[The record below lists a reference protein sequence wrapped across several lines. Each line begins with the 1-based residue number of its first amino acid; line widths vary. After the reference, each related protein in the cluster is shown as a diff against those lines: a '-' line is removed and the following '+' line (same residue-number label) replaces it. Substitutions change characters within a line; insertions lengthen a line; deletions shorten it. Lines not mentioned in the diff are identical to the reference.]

1 MKPLSPTAT
10 ARLSSLLLLL
20 LATPACTQSRSLD
33 IQDNPIPKQ
42 RYEVTL
48 EIHQPPGPFDGAARG
63 WVHYRVDNSRC
74 LPLTPGEGA
83 TLFPEKTVEFNVTR
97 VSATVYRGTIFL
109 DRLQD
114 QDYYGLGFCHWNIN
128 TLGIELKGN
137 GVKFNTAIGGSELL
151 AGKPA
156 TTYYAA
162 ADYQRAFNHADAVG
176 FTNRAL
182 FRTTSPSGIFDM
194 TLTTRPSP

>member
-1 MKPLSPTAT
+1 M
-10 ARLSSLLLLL
+10 RLPRLPRLLFLPL
-20 LATPACTQSRSLD
+20 LAAPACTQSRSIEIL
-33 IQDNPIPKQ
+33 DNPAPKQ

-48 EIHQPPGPFDGAARG
+48 EVHQPPGQFDATARG
-63 WVHYRVDNSRC
+63 WVYYRVDNSRC
-74 LPLTPGEGA
+74 LPLTPFEGA
-83 TLFPEKTVEFNVTR
+83 TIFPEKIVEFNVTR
-97 VSATVYRGTIFL
+97 VSATVYRGKIFL

-114 QDYYGLGFCHWNIN
+114 QDYYGLGICHWNIN

-137 GVKFNTAIGGSELL
+137 GVNFNTAMSGGELL

-156 TTYYAA
+156 TTYYAV

-182 FRTTSPSGIFDM
+182 FRTTPPSGIFDM
-194 TLTTRPSP
+194 TLTARPMP

>member
-1 MKPLSPTAT
+1 M
-10 ARLSSLLLLL
+10 RLPRLLLLSL
-20 LATPACTQSRSLD
+20 LTASACTGPRSLD
-33 IQDNPIPKQ
+33 IQDDPVPKQ

-48 EIHQPPGPFDGAARG
+48 EIHQPPGPFGSTARG
-63 WVHYRVDNSRC
+63 WVTYRIDNSRC
-74 LPLTPGEGA
+74 LTPIPGEG
-83 TLFPEKTVEFNVTR
+83 TTVFPEKTVEFNVTR

-114 QDYYGLGFCHWNIN
+114 QDYYSLGICHWNVN

-137 GVKFNTAIGGSELL
+137 GVKFNTAMGGNELL
-151 AGKPA
+151 AGKPV
-156 TTYYAA
+156 TTYYVV
-162 ADYQRAFNHADAVG
+162 ADYQRAFNHEDAVG

-182 FRTTSPSGIFDM
+182 FRTTPPSGIFDM